1 MWDSETLLT
10 IAKIGSMSGTSG
22 ERYRVK
28 FKDGTE
34 LESGM
39 FLLAELKKIETALA
53 QLPTAAS

>member
-1 MWDSETLLT
+1 V
-10 IAKIGSMSGTSG
+10 
-22 ERYRVK
+22 R